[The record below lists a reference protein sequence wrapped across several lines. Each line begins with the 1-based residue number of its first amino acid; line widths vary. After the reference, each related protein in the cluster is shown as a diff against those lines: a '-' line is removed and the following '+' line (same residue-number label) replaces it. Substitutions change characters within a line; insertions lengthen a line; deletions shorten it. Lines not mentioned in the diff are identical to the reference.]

1 MPPAREQGS
10 ATVLLVAVLAVVTLV
25 TGSLLGAAGHRVGAA
40 RARGA
45 ADAAALAAAAA
56 AVGLVTDQPCAAAAR
71 LARVNGVVLVR
82 CSVTGAVARVEVAV
96 GRGPTAARAAAVAGP
111 RADAA
116 SADDAPSAARAVQP
130 TCSGLA
136 PAPPAVPTGVC
147 MVCLSA
153 RRSPNS
159 RSTRTRPRRP
169 SADQHHRSR
178 RHVPGTKKLVIVE
191 SPAKAKTI
199 AQYLGE
205 GYEVQAS
212 VGHIRDLVE
221 PKNLPAELKKGSL
234 GKFSVDV
241 DNGFEPYYVVSDA
254 KKKTVAD
261 LKRALKDADEL
272 YLATDEDREGEAIAW
287 HLLQVLKPK
296 VPVKRMVFHEI
307 TKEAIQRAQEA
318 TRELDTALVD
328 AQETR
333 RILDRLYGY
342 EVSPVLWR
350 KVGPG
355 LSAGRVQS
363 AATRL
368 VVDRERERL
377 AFVSANYWDL
387 TARFAKPDEGAFT
400 ARLARIH
407 GKRVASG
414 RDFDDQGQTTSD
426 VVRLDEGSASS
437 LSAILDRAGD
447 AVVRSVESKP
457 YTRRP
462 AAPFTTS
469 TLQQEAARKLRFS
482 ARQTMSVAQS
492 LYENG
497 HITYMR
503 TDSASLSQQA
513 VTAARKQATALY
525 GADSIPAKPRSYA
538 GKSKNAQEAHEAI
551 RPAGDTFK
559 TPSQMEG
566 VLRGNDLRLYDLI
579 WKRTVASQMADAKG
593 STASVVLGIVSTESV
608 EGLAST
614 ATGTDVEFTA
624 SGTVITFRGFLN
636 AYEEGRDEERA
647 SGDSADDAK
656 LPQMAEGDHLGVSDV
671 AAKGHDTSAPPRYT
685 EASLV
690 KTLEEL
696 GIGRPSTYAAILSTI
711 VDRGY
716 VTQRGTALVPN
727 WIAFSV
733 VRLLED
739 YFGDL
744 VQYDFTA
751 EMENDLDRIAS
762 GEEDRVDWLKE
773 FYFGGGDQRGLR
785 TVIDNLGE
793 IDAREINSVELAPG
807 LTLRIGRYGPY
818 IETPSDDPEKPR
830 RVNVPEDIAPDELTI
845 EKARELVEAPVV
857 SDRVVGINPETG
869 KEVLAKDGRFGPY
882 VTERTPEPEPTVD
895 PATGEVLAAE
905 PEPAAVAEAATSTA
919 KGAKT
924 ATKTAAAKKA
934 PAKKSTAKKAAAPKE
949 RTASLFK
956 SMDPGSV
963 DLETALKLLDLP
975 RTVGKDPESGDE
987 ITAQNGRYGPYL
999 KKGTDTRTLPSEDA
1013 IFDVDLPGA
1022 LELFAQPKYGAKR
1035 AASAALKEFDADP
1048 VSGKPIKMKDGR
1060 FGPYVTDGETNATIP
1075 RGEEVDAVDFERAVQ
1090 LLADKRAK
1098 GPVKKKAPARRA
1110 PAKKK

>member
-1 MPPAREQGS
+1 M
-10 ATVLLVAVLAVVTLV
+10 
-25 TGSLLGAAGHRVGAA
+25 
-40 RARGA
+40 
-45 ADAAALAAAAA
+45 
-56 AVGLVTDQPCAAAAR
+56 
-71 LARVNGVVLVR
+71 
-82 CSVTGAVARVEVAV
+82 
-96 GRGPTAARAAAVAGP
+96 
-111 RADAA
+111 
-116 SADDAPSAARAVQP
+116 
-130 TCSGLA
+130 
-136 PAPPAVPTGVC
+136 
-147 MVCLSA
+147 
-153 RRSPNS
+153 
-159 RSTRTRPRRP
+159 
-169 SADQHHRSR
+169 
-178 RHVPGTKKLVIVE
+178 PGTKKLVIVE

-199 AQYLGE
+199 AQYLGD

-212 VGHIRDLVE
+212 VGHIRDLIE
-221 PKNLPAELKKGSL
+221 PKNLPAELKKGPM

-254 KKKTVAD
+254 KKKTVSE

-387 TARFAKPDEGAFT
+387 TARFEKPGDTAFT
-400 ARLARIH
+400 AKLARVQGI
-407 GKRVASG
+407 RVASG
-414 RDFDDQGQTTSD
+414 RDFDDRGAISGD
-426 VVRLDEGSASS
+426 VVRLDEASAAA
-437 LSAILDRAGD
+437 LTTVLERAGD
-447 AVVRSVESKP
+447 AVVRSVDSKP

-503 TDSASLSQQA
+503 TDSSSLSQQA
-513 VTAARKQATALY
+513 VTAARKQAAELY
-525 GADSIPAKPRSYA
+525 GADSVPDKPRSYA

-551 RPAGDTFK
+551 RPAGDTFR
-559 TPSQMEG
+559 TPSQMEK

-593 STASVVLGIVSTESV
+593 STASVVLGISSSEAV

-614 ATGTDVEFTA
+614 ANGTDAEFTA

-636 AYEEGRDEERA
+636 AYEEGRDEERHEA
-647 SGDSADDAK
+647 KSDGDDAK
-656 LPQMAEGDHLGVSDV
+656 LPQMAEGDELAVSDV
-671 AAKGHDTSAPPRYT
+671 EAKGHDTSAPPRYT

-696 GIGRPSTYAAILSTI
+696 GIGRPSTYAAIISTI
-711 VDRGY
+711 IDRGY
-716 VTQRGTALVPN
+716 VTQRGSALVPN

-751 EMENDLDRIAS
+751 SMEDDLDRIAS
-762 GEEDRVDWLKE
+762 GDEDRVDWLKG

-793 IDAREINSVELAPG
+793 IDARDINSVELAPG

-818 IETPSDDPEKPR
+818 IEVPSDDPEKPR
-830 RVNVPEDIAPDELTI
+830 RVNVPEDLAPDELTTD
-845 EKARELVEAPVV
+845 KARELVEAPVV
-857 SDRVVGINPETG
+857 GDRVVGINPETG

-895 PATGEVLAAE
+895 PATGEVTEAAPAAAE
-905 PEPAAVAEAATSTA
+905 TGTTTTA
-919 KGAKT
+919 KKT
-924 ATKTAAAKKA
+924 TTKKA
-934 PAKKSTAKKAAAPKE
+934 TTKKAAAPKE

-956 SMDPGSV
+956 SMDPQTV

-975 RTVGKDPESGDE
+975 RTVGKDPESGED

-999 KKGTDTRTLPSEDA
+999 KRGTDTRTLPSEDA
-1013 IFDVDLPGA
+1013 IFDVDLAGA

-1035 AASAALKEFDADP
+1035 SATAALKEFDADP
-1048 VSGKPIKMKDGR
+1048 VSGKPIKVKDGR

-1075 RGEEVDAVDFERAVQ
+1075 RGEDVEDVDFERAKQ

-1098 GPVKKKAPARRA
+1098 GPVKKKAPARRTA
-1110 PAKKK
+1110 AKKK